1 MESTKA
7 PAGWSP
13 AARVLFRFAFAYLV
27 VSIFPFPVGSLPY
40 TESLVEPYQKFW
52 DAVVPWVAR
61 RVLGIGYEV
70 GTAFNGSGDRTYD
83 YVLAFCVLVLALAAT
98 VVWSLLDRRRGDY
111 ARLYQWLRV
120 YVRLYLGTT
129 MIGYGAY
136 KVINSQFGRA
146 PMDKLL
152 QPFGDSSPMGLLWT
166 FMSASDAYT
175 AFTGAAEMLCGILLF
190 MRRTTT
196 LGALVC
202 AGVMSNVVML
212 NFSYD
217 VPVKLYSTH
226 LLLMALFLLL
236 PDARRLANLFLLNR
250 AAEPAEIRPLF
261 ARPKWHRA
269 ALVLRTLFLLAVVGT
284 TLYQSYTVREQFSQH
299 SPLYG
304 VWEVEE
310 FSLDGETRPPLVG
323 DRERWRRVVF
333 DRPGMFAV
341 QLMTDA
347 RQRYRLEMDEAKR
360 TLSITR
366 REDPNWKTVLD
377 YEQPEPERLT
387 IKGDVDGRRVEARLR
402 RADPSQFLLTSRGFH
417 WINEFPLNR

>member
-1 MESTKA
+1 MGSTKVC
-7 PAGWSP
+7 AGWSP
-13 AARVLFRFAFAYLV
+13 AARVLFRFAFAYLALF
-27 VSIFPFPVGSLPY
+27 ILPFPLGEFTY
-40 TESLVEPYQKFW
+40 TDALAAQYTKLW

-70 GTAFNGSGDRTYD
+70 DTAVNGSGDRTYD
-83 YVLAFCVLVLALAAT
+83 YVFTFCLFVLALAAT
-98 VVWSLLDRRRGDY
+98 LAWSLLDRRRGDY

-136 KVINSQFGRA
+136 KVINTQFARA
-146 PMDKLL
+146 PLDKLL
-152 QPFGDSSPMGLLWT
+152 QPIGDSSPMGLLWM

-175 AFTGAAEMLCGILLF
+175 AFTGAAEMLCSILLF

-196 LGALVC
+196 LGALMC

-217 VPVKLYSTH
+217 VPVKLFSTH
-226 LLLMALFLLL
+226 LLAMALFLLL

-269 ALVLRTLFLLAVVGT
+269 ALVLRTLFLLAVVG
-284 TLYQSYTVREQFSQH
+284 LALHKSYTVWGQLSQR
-299 SPLYG
+299 SPLSG
-304 VWEVEE
+304 IWEVEE
-310 FSLDGETRPPLVG
+310 FSLDGEARPPLVNDG
-323 DRERWRRVVF
+323 ERWRRVVF
-333 DRPGMFAV
+333 DRPGTFAV
-341 QLMTDA
+341 QLMNNS
-347 RQRYRLEMDEAKR
+347 RQRYRLELDEAKKTL
-360 TLSITR
+360 TLSKR
-366 REDPNWKTVLD
+366 DDPNWKPVLD
-377 YEQPEPERLT
+377 YREPEPEHLT
-387 IKGDVDGRRVEARLR
+387 LAGDLDGRRVEAKLR

-417 WINEFPLNR
+417 WVNEFPLNR